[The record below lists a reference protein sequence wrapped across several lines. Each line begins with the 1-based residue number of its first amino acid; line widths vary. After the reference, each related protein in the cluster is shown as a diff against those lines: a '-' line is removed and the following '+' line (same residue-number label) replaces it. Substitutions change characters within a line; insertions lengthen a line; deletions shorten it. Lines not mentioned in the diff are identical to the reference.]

1 MNRVRATVAAG
12 ALSVSAIFWL
22 VGGSRDVDVHNELR
36 QRLLEAELGSAVDIH
51 FATPPQAPDLSRT
64 SLSDLLGQLRSINP
78 AQRWRAADRLA
89 DTGDPRAVEALIQ
102 AMRDPDGTVRV
113 CVMAEALGRL
123 KDPRAV
129 GALTEA
135 AFDKTNRDLRFCAIQ
150 SLGMIGDRRAVPK
163 LIEAL
168 EARNNPVETAN
179 SLARLGDVRAVEPLI
194 RAAENPALRFW
205 MITAL
210 GELGNPQ
217 ALPFLATQGNDPQP
231 VIREAAAE
239 AAWKISI
246 LSAHDPVIALTQ
258 VLTQESSS
266 PRRMWAAFRLGE
278 RGDARAAPALI
289 QALADPDRDVR
300 GRAAAALVR
309 LGTSAL
315 PAVRQA
321 AGMNS
326 ESSQRYALA
335 IWGYLGIEADIPVLR
350 QIANHAPTSLAKTAD
365 RSAQLIQQFLAYRT
379 EHPKPMI
386 VALPERMAPADTQM
400 PRKSFPP
407 TP

>member
-1 MNRVRATVAAG
+1 MAI
-12 ALSVSAIFWL
+12 ALLWL
-22 VGGSRDVDVHNELR
+22 IKPDHDPDVHTELR
-36 QRLLEAELGSAVDIH
+36 QRLLEAELGSAVNFH
-51 FATPPQAPDLSRT
+51 FATPPQAPDLART
-64 SLSDLLGQLRSINP
+64 SLSDLLGQLRSANP
-78 AQRWRAADRLA
+78 VQRWQAADRLA
-89 DTGDPRAVEALIQ
+89 DAGDSRAVDALIQ

-135 AFDKTNRDLRFCAIQ
+135 AFDQTNRDLRFCAIQ

-168 EARNNPVETAN
+168 EARNNPVEAAN
-179 SLARLGDVRAVEPLI
+179 SLARLADARAVEPMI
-194 RAAENPALRFW
+194 RAAKDPALRFW

-210 GELGNPQ
+210 GELGNPK
-217 ALPFLATQGNDPQP
+217 ALPFLAAQGNDPQP
-231 VIREAAAE
+231 VIRETAAE

-246 LSAHDPVIALTQ
+246 VSARDPVAALTQ
-258 VLTQESSS
+258 ILTQESSS

-309 LGTSAL
+309 LGASAL

-321 AGMNS
+321 AEKHS
-326 ESSQRYALA
+326 EPTQGYAMAVL
-335 IWGYLGIEADIPVLR
+335 GYLDTETDIPVLR
-350 QIANHAPTSLAKTAD
+350 QIANHAPTPLAKTAD
-365 RSAQLIQQFLAYRT
+365 RSVQLIQQFTAYRT
-379 EHPKPMI
+379 QHPKPVV
-386 VALPERMAPADTQM
+386 VALPE
-400 PRKSFPP
+400 
-407 TP
+407 

>member
-1 MNRVRATVAAG
+1 MSVTQG
-12 ALSVSAIFWL
+12 ALIAGTLAIALFWL
-22 VGGSRDVDVHNELR
+22 MPGHDADVHTELR
-36 QRLLEAELGSAVDIH
+36 QRLLEAELGSAVNIH
-51 FATPPQAPDLSRT
+51 FATPPQAPDLART
-64 SLSDLLGQLRSINP
+64 SLSDLLGQLRSANP
-78 AQRWRAADRLA
+78 AQRWQAADRLA
-89 DTGDPRAVEALIQ
+89 DAGDPRAADALIQ

-168 EARNNPVETAN
+168 EARNNPVEAAN
-179 SLARLGDVRAVEPLI
+179 SLARLADARAVEPMI
-194 RAAENPALRFW
+194 RAAEDPALRFW

-210 GELGNPQ
+210 GELGSPK
-217 ALPFLATQGNDPQP
+217 ALPFLAAQGNDPRP
-231 VIREAAAE
+231 VIRETAAE

-246 LSAHDPVIALTQ
+246 FSAHDLVAALTQ

-278 RGDARAAPALI
+278 QGDARAAPALI

-300 GRAAAALVR
+300 GRASAALVR
-309 LGTSAL
+309 LGASAL
-315 PAVRQA
+315 PAVHQA

-326 ESSQRYALA
+326 EPSQRYALA
-335 IWGYLGIEADIPVLR
+335 VLGYLGSEADIPLLH
-350 QIANHAPTSLAKTAD
+350 QLGDHAPTPLAKTAD
-365 RSAQLIQQFLAYRT
+365 RSVQLIQQFMAYRT
-379 EHPKPMI
+379 EHPTPVV
-386 VALPERMAPADTQM
+386 VALPE
-400 PRKSFPP
+400 
-407 TP
+407 